1 MPAAL
6 LLEEPTAKR
15 RAERGDEDASASA
28 SARDCKRLK
37 AGDANMVKWEPER
50 WEQAEA
56 ENDDDDV
63 PLARYQRRRP
73 RPPSKAK
80 EQAKKR
86 MRKPQEQETTFELSA
101 KRRVLVR
108 KWKNVVLVDIR
119 EFYDEDGVAKPSK
132 KGLSLSLEQWHKL
145 VELSDAV
152 SEAIQLVEENRIRK
166 DSLVDVPGRI
176 PKPGGDSRAIAFP
189 LSAKRRMTVRFFH
202 ALVLIDLREFYE
214 QDGAA
219 KPGKKGIALSK
230 DQWVSLQEVAEDI
243 SDAAERL

>member
-1 MPAAL
+1 MRAAL
-6 LLEEPTAKR
+6 LGEPTVKR
-15 RAERGDEDASASA
+15 RAGRGDEDAAA

-63 PLARYQRRRP
+63 PLARYQRPRP
-73 RPPSKAK
+73 RPPKAK
-80 EQAKKR
+80 EQAKKT

-108 KWKNVVLVDIR
+108 KWKNLVLVDIR
-119 EFYDEDGVAKPSK
+119 EFYDDDGIAKPSK
-132 KGLSLSLEQWHKL
+132 KGSWRLSLSLEQWHKL

-189 LSAKRRMTVRFFH
+189 LSAKRRVTVRFFR
-202 ALVLIDLREFYE
+202 ASVLIDLREFYE
-214 QDGAA
+214 QDGVA

-243 SDAAERL
+243 SDAVGRL